1 MASYPLVVTAVWV
14 ILGGAG
20 VSLLVWQFIR
30 GRRTSTTSQATKRLL
45 AGLFAVVI
53 LLVGLTLL
61 MGQFYGVMLGGR
73 L

>member
-1 MASYPLVVTAVWV
+1 MATYPLVVTAVWV

-20 VSLLVWQFIR
+20 VSLLLWQFIR
-30 GRRTSTTSQATKRLL
+30 RRRTSTTSQATKRLL
-45 AGLFAVVI
+45 AGLFAVAV